1 MIELADELSDKFSGA
16 DTFDQVMSLDGDIYR
31 AKEGRRTLLF
41 KHAGREY
48 FAKIHSGIG
57 WREIWKNLSSFR
69 LPITD
74 ASNEWLAVDLLERA
88 GVETVKI
95 VGKGTRGTNPAQ
107 IESFVIM
114 RALDERVEV
123 EDFLKDFGGLTGR
136 GRLML
141 KRKIVRKVADAA
153 RRMHCAGMNH
163 RDFYLCH
170 FHIMDRVWTGDE
182 SEDEIH
188 LPLIDLH
195 RAQIRPY
202 VPQRWLAKDLGAL
215 LFSAIDCEITDRD
228 IVAFLRIY
236 LGDDWKTKLRE
247 ESALWN
253 AVVKRASQFYQRHRG
268 RKPEFPGVFGGL
280 SYFSIGTANEKKQK

>member
-1 MIELADELSDKFSGA
+1 MIELADELKDKFSGA
-16 DTFDQVMSLDGDIYR
+16 DAFDKVMALDGDVYR

-41 KHAGREY
+41 KHGGREY

-57 WREIWKNLSSFR
+57 WGEIWKNLSSCR

-74 ASNEWLAVDLLERA
+74 ASNEWKAVDLLEVS

-95 VGKGTRGTNPAQ
+95 VGKGSRGGDPAK

-136 GRLML
+136 GRLIL

-153 RRMHCAGMNH
+153 RRMHGAGMNH

-170 FHIMDRVWTGDE
+170 FHIMARDWTGDE
-182 SEDEIH
+182 PEHDIH

-195 RAQIRPY
+195 RAQIRSF
-202 VPQRWLAKDLGAL
+202 VPQRWLMKDLGAL

-228 IVAFLRIY
+228 LVAFLKIY
-236 LGDDWKTKLRE
+236 LGGDWKKHTRDC
-247 ESALWN
+247 SC
-253 AVVKRASQFYQRHRG
+253 HRL
-268 RKPEFPGVFGGL
+268 K
-280 SYFSIGTANEKKQK
+280 

>member
-1 MIELADELSDKFSGA
+1 MIEIAEELRDKFSEA
-16 DTFDQVMSLDGDIYR
+16 DAFDLVMALDGDVYR

-41 KHAGREY
+41 THGGREY

-57 WREIWKNLSSFR
+57 WGEIWKNLSRFR

-74 ASNEWLAVDLLERA
+74 ASNEWKAVDLLERV

-95 VGKGTRGTNPAQ
+95 VGKGTRGRNPAK

-123 EDFLKDFGGLTGR
+123 EDFLKDFGGLTGAS
-136 GRLML
+136 RLRL
-141 KRKIVRKVADAA
+141 KRKIVRNVAEAA
-153 RRMHCAGMNH
+153 RRMHGAGMNH

-170 FHIMDRVWTGDE
+170 FHILEREWTGNE
-182 SEDEIH
+182 EMVR

-195 RAQIRPY
+195 RAQIREK
-202 VPQRWLAKDLGAL
+202 VPRRWLVKDLGAL

-228 IVAFLRIY
+228 LVAFLRVY
-236 LGDDWKTKLRE
+236 LGENWKKELKE
-247 ESALWN
+247 DPKFWAG
-253 AVVKRASQFYQRHRG
+253 VFKRAAKFYRRHRAQS
-268 RKPEFPGVFGGL
+268 PVFPGVFQK
-280 SYFSIGTANEKKQK
+280 IGEG

>member
-1 MIELADELSDKFSGA
+1 MIELADELRDKFSGDDA
-16 DTFDQVMSLDGDIYR
+16 FDRVMALEGDVYR

-41 KHAGREY
+41 EHGGREY

-57 WREIWKNLSSFR
+57 WGEIWKNLSSFR

-74 ASNEWLAVDLLERA
+74 ASNEWKAVGLLESS

-95 VGKGTRGTNPAQ
+95 VGKGSRGKNPAK

-123 EDFLKDFGGLTGR
+123 EGFLKDFGGVTAR
-136 GRLML
+136 GRLAL

-153 RRMHCAGMNH
+153 RRMHGAGMNH

-170 FHIMDRVWTGDE
+170 FHIMDRKWTGDE
-182 SEDEIH
+182 SMEEIH

-195 RAQIRPY
+195 RAQIRGL
-202 VPQRWLAKDLGAL
+202 VPQRWLVKDLGAL

-228 IVAFLRIY
+228 LVAFLKVY
-236 LGDDWKTKLRE
+236 LGADWKQQLHE
-247 ESALWN
+247 ESAFWN
-253 AVVKRASQFYQRHRG
+253 AVVKRAGKFYQRHRG
-268 RKPEFPGVFGGL
+268 EDPTLPGIFGSVSPQGSQSKPV
-280 SYFSIGTANEKKQK
+280 K